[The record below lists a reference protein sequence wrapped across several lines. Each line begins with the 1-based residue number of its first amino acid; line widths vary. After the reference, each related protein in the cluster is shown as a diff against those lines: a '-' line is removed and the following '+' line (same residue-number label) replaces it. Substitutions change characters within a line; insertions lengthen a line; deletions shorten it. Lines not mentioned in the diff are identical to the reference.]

1 MTDMERFDEE
11 YLKKYR
17 RCITEYTNMAAAYDV
32 SEAGEEEVPVGPPD
46 TPPGDNSAAA
56 GAGNA
61 GNGMGGAPEGGAMDA
76 AMPEGGM
83 EEPAQGADG
92 FNPQGAAPDEGLP
105 GMGGQQ
111 PMEQPSGASE
121 GDEVIDVDDLTKS
134 QEESEKKIDAMN
146 DKFDKLMDGIKA
158 LIRMNK
164 ERDER
169 EKEREEAL
177 RAELEKRV
185 PTPQQRL
192 TMRTAKSGPFSMTPD
207 EYMSKY
213 APDNYSPESDNN
225 GADDPQYQITKRDI
239 DNMTDYEAIAKELDA
254 EHRGL
259 KDILNF

>member
-1 MTDMERFDEE
+1 MERFDDE

-32 SEAGEEEVPVGPPD
+32 SEAGEDEVPVGPPD
-46 TPPGDNSAAA
+46 TPPGDGGAAA
-56 GAGNA
+56 GPENA
-61 GNGMGGAPEGGAMDA
+61 GQGAAGAPAGGAMDA
-76 AMPEGGM
+76 TAPEAGM
-83 EEPAQGADG
+83 EQPAQGADG

-111 PMEQPSGASE
+111 PAEQPSGASE
-121 GDEVIDVDDLTKS
+121 GDEVIDVDDLTRS

-192 TMRTAKSGPFSMTPD
+192 TMRTAKSGPYSMTPD
-207 EYMSKY
+207 EYISKY
-213 APDNYSPESDNN
+213 APDNYSPAADNN

-239 DNMTDYEAIAKELDA
+239 DNMTDYETIAKELDA

>member
-1 MTDMERFDEE
+1 MDRFNEE

-32 SEAGEEEVPVGPPD
+32 SEAEDENVPVGPPD
-46 TPPGDNSAAA
+46 NPGAAA
-56 GAGNA
+56 GAGA
-61 GNGMGGAPEGGAMDA
+61 APEADGMDTA
-76 AMPEGGM
+76 GM
-83 EEPAQGADG
+83 EQPAQGAEGMDTAGMEQPAQGADG

-105 GMGGQQ
+105 GMGSPETPAQ
-111 PMEQPSGASE
+111 PTGAAE

-146 DKFDKLMDGIKA
+146 SKFDKLMDGIKA
-158 LIRMNK
+158 LIKMNK

-169 EKEREEAL
+169 EKEREDIL
-177 RAELEKRV
+177 RAELEKRI

-213 APDNYSPESDNN
+213 APDNYSPAADNN

-239 DNMTDYEAIAKELDA
+239 DNITDYETIAKELDA